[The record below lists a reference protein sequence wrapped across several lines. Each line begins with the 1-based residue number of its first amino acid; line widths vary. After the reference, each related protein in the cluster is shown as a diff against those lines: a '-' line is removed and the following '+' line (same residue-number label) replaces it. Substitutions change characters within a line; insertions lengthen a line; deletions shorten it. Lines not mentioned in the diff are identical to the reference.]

1 MANPFDKFDEAT
13 PEGNPFDQFDDDAPI
28 ARGEPAKADGPMGI
42 FLRNLGKFMSN
53 AGSDAWDVG
62 NSLLG
67 PIVNPDIMAKSMSDL
82 MYNDE
87 GEFSADG
94 IKAAGSAIADR
105 AGEIVSD
112 PVGSFVERPI
122 STMMDVATVAMP
134 TRLASAATKPISG
147 TVSKGLNNAA
157 EVIDNFDPLNLATT
171 GAAGMAARVDGQT
184 RMEEVLKPSLSPSD
198 RRMKPEH
205 RQRVITSAL
214 DREIMP
220 TAEGMGKL
228 QALIAKEARQA
239 DKIIMD
245 SDVII
250 SVDDIVESVRA
261 RANDVKDSDKNAI
274 KLRESINKQADD
286 LAKRYE
292 GREVLGAEEL
302 RELRRSADDVIN
314 QNRLYLNGEPVQVQ
328 TDKAY
333 ADSLRDALGDA
344 VPELKAHNSEMST
357 LYDIADMYEKPTQRL
372 RNNNSSSLAQQVAL
386 GNMGASIGGGS
397 LASSVLGFD
406 PVLGASAGAL
416 ASGISYMRNDPTR
429 KMRAAQTSHDVNNG
443 GLFLRN
449 ADKYSPASDA
459 RYSLLLMDE
468 LMQEMDEEYK

>member
-1 MANPFDKFDEAT
+1 MND
-13 PEGNPFDQFDDDAPI
+13 PFDQFEETADPFSQFDVTATE
-28 ARGEPAKADGPMGI
+28 AGEAKPAEPDGPAEI
-42 FLRNLGKFMSN
+42 FFKNMGKFLSN
-53 AGSDAWDVG
+53 AGRDALDVG
-62 NSLLG
+62 NSIVG
-67 PIVNPDIMAKSMSDL
+67 PILNPDIMYDAVSGL

-112 PVGSFVERPI
+112 PVGSFVDRPI

-134 TRLASAATKPISG
+134 TRLASAATRPVSG
-147 TVSKGLNNAA
+147 AVSRGLNNAA

-205 RQRVITSAL
+205 RQRVINSAL
-214 DREIMP
+214 DRKIMP
-220 TAEGMGKL
+220 TADGMGRL
-228 QALIAKEARQA
+228 QALIHKEARQA

-250 SVDDIVESVRA
+250 SVDDIVTAVRSQA
-261 RANDVKDSDKNAI
+261 DNIKDSNKNAI
-274 KLRESINKQADD
+274 KLRESINAQADD
-286 LAKRYE
+286 LARRYE

-302 RELRRSADDVIN
+302 RDLRRSADDVIN
-314 QNRLYLNGEPVQVQ
+314 QNRIYLNGEPVQVQ

-333 ADSLRDALGDA
+333 ADSLRAALGDA
-344 VPELKAHNSEMST
+344 VPELKAHNAEMST

-372 RNNNSSSLAQQVAL
+372 RNNNSSSLPQQIAM

-397 LASSVLGFD
+397 IASHLLGFD
-406 PVLGASAGAL
+406 PTLGAAAGAL
-416 ASGISYMRNDPTR
+416 ASGVSYMRNDPAR
-429 KMRAAQTSHDVNNG
+429 RMRAAQTSHDVNNG
-443 GLFLRN
+443 GLLLRD
-449 ADKYSPASDA
+449 ADKYSPGSDA

-468 LMQEMDEEYK
+468 LMKDSDEDYR